1 MKAPAA
7 VRGRPLRR
15 EHVVFLKSL
24 RPALLP
30 VLISLVTAGAAYGQ
44 AKPTGGPT
52 ASPVGA
58 MVYFVDIKD
67 GVTIAPKSIIH
78 FGMRGMG
85 LSPAGVDRPNSGHH
99 HLLIDTELPPLSE
112 PIPSDFNH
120 LHFGNGQTEAELN
133 LPPGEHTLQLLL
145 GDSNHVPHSPPVM
158 SERIRIRVA
167 EGAAAPSAAA
177 GAPSAPTSPG
187 GRHASAPNAKVYF
200 AYPNDG
206 DYVSTKPVIRFG
218 LIGMGVAPAGIEKA
232 NTGHHHLM
240 VDEKLPPFDEPIP
253 TDFNHLHFG
262 AGQTEAQITLPPG
275 RHTLQLLLGDENH
288 MPHDPPVF
296 SKQITVVVTESGR
309 RVSESGRRVAEADS
323 RPAPKVRKK
332 KHRRRWVYYE

>member
-1 MKAPAA
+1 M
-7 VRGRPLRR
+7 
-15 EHVVFLKSL
+15 
-24 RPALLP
+24 
-30 VLISLVTAGAAYGQ
+30 
-44 AKPTGGPT
+44 
-52 ASPVGA
+52 
-58 MVYFVDIKD
+58 
-67 GVTIAPKSIIH
+67 
-78 FGMRGMG
+78 
-85 LSPAGVDRPNSGHH
+85 
-99 HLLIDTELPPLSE
+99 
-112 PIPSDFNH
+112 
-120 LHFGNGQTEAELN
+120 
-133 LPPGEHTLQLLL
+133 
-145 GDSNHVPHSPPVM
+145 
-158 SERIRIRVA
+158 
-167 EGAAAPSAAA
+167 
-177 GAPSAPTSPG
+177 
-187 GRHASAPNAKVYF
+187 
-200 AYPNDG
+200 YPNDG

-332 KHRRRWVYYE
+332 KHRKRWVYYE